1 MINLLALCLVV
12 SSLVSAGV
20 WSPIPEKY
28 NNKKQE
34 DVIVKEGHRV
44 VVVEYE
50 QQGHHNTKV
59 SISPEHD
66 HHQIPSLEEKISS
79 SASASDMLDN
89 ANDKIK
95 KASSV
100 GLSRSKP
107 DHCHAELICDSYGK
121 CKHRIASAIGKAK
134 EKVSEAAEHGAG
146 AKEKVQEAQTKAK
159 ETATQKA
166 QDVKECAKESMEKA
180 KQAAAETAQDVKKDV
195 KEDAKETLSKAK
207 SVAQETKD
215 LGKTIGEDVA
225 HNVTKHVGKAH
236 DSLVDMAKQ
245 AKQES
250 QHAARSAQIS
260 IHQVFDKIDR
270 FFTGLVTYLGLAGAM
285 NPLMGVMNLLG
296 FATAYGMCVWVT
308 FISSYVLAG
317 ALPRQQF
324 GMVQSKIYPV
334 YFRAMAG
341 SIGLALLGHTPHLF
355 RSKAEMFQGA
365 NLLGSV
371 LMVLANSMYLEP
383 RATKVMF
390 ERMKVEKEE
399 GRGREGRVS
408 ETNRAAETGTTTTT
422 TDPVV
427 ETTTATTTT
436 TTTTTA
442 TRLQHYP
449 EQEVVRSKL
458 TRLSERLKK
467 LNTYSSIL
475 NILTLM
481 SLSWHLVYIGQR
493 LHVVC

>member
-12 SSLVSAGV
+12 STLVSAGV

-134 EKVSEAAEHGAG
+134 EKVSEAAEHGAE
-146 AKEKVQEAQTKAK
+146 AKEKVQEALTKAK

-195 KEDAKETLSKAK
+195 KEGAKETLSKAK

-399 GRGREGRVS
+399 GRGREGIVS

-427 ETTTATTTT
+427 ETTTAT